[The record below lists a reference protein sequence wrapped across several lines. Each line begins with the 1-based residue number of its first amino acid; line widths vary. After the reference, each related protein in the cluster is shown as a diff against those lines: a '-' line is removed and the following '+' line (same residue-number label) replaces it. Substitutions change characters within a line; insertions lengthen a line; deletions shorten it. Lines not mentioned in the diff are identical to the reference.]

1 MYQLS
6 IADLLNQINEPIG
19 PGDYVEHQSKPG
31 VPLLVVRGPYTL
43 KSGSI
48 CIDVKEPTS
57 KKGIRV
63 RLVNVHRI

>member
-6 IADLLNQINEPIG
+6 IADILNQMNEPIG

-31 VPLLVVRGPYTL
+31 VLLLVVKGPYTL

-48 CIDVKEPTS
+48 CLDVKEPMG
-57 KKGIRV
+57 KKAIRV
-63 RLVNVHRI
+63 RLDYIRRV